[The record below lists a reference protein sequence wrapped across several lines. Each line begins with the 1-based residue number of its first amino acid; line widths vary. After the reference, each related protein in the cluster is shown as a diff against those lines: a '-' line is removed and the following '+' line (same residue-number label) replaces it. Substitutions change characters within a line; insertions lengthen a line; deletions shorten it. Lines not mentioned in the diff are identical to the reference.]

1 VESTLYM
8 FVLRISLDPHIISTA
23 SLRTVFPVK
32 PWTITLVFELMLKF
46 LMVSSYEARATDEV
60 ANERWPTT
68 HGERKRERLGERVS
82 SEGGSLLT
90 NSCCVLTSDG
100 LSGSFSER
108 LLEHG

>member
-1 VESTLYM
+1 MESTLNI
-8 FVLRISLDPHIISTA
+8 FVPGISLDLRIISAA
-23 SLRTVFPVK
+23 SLRTVFPVN

-60 ANERWPTT
+60 ANERWPAR
-68 HGERKRERLGERVS
+68 HSERKRERLGGRVS

-90 NSCCVLTSDG
+90 NSCCGLTSDG